1 VLFFC
6 FQHGVTVC
14 EAFSDE
20 VLKGMP
26 KLTAGEIVESSKHQN
41 VKIFVCENEK
51 GGIVG
56 FLSMIEGA

>member
-1 VLFFC
+1 M
-6 FQHGVTVC
+6 C

-26 KLTAGEIVESSKHQN
+26 KLTAEEIVESSKHQN

-51 GGIVG
+51 DGVVA
-56 FLSMIEGA
+56 FLTMIEGSLSVLLKYVWQV